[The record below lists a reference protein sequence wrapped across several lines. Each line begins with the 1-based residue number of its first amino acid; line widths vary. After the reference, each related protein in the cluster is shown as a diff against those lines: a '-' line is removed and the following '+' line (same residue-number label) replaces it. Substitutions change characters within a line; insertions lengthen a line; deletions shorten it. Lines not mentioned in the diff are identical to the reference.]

1 MVFTIPFP
9 GIIKYSLNA
18 GWIVAKRYARSIK
31 SARSPHILIYIQR
44 DIVSYHLS

>member
-18 GWIVAKRYARSIK
+18 GWIVVKRYARSIK